1 MLEAAAT
8 LARERKPSKAK
19 FTRENGITLN
29 TLLSRLRA
37 IPRQS
42 KFKAS
47 ANRSHLNE
55 EESQALISFVKDSAM
70 QGFAPRRIDLTR
82 FALEIA
88 CVRNPAL
95 ECLGKHWVDRWL
107 TRYSDE
113 LGTIWTSN
121 LEMGRAS
128 HANPTAIAHYFELLK
143 AQPDH
148 YNFWIGNIYAFD
160 ESGFAFGGDQKHTRV
175 VVAKGTH
182 IQHA

>member
-55 EESQALISFVKDSAM
+55 EESQALISFVKDRAM
-70 QGFAPRRIDLTR
+70 PAFAPRHIHLTR
-82 FALEIA
+82 FPPEIA
-88 CVRNPAL
+88 CVRNPEL
-95 ECLGKHWVDRWL
+95 KCLGTNWVDRRL
-107 TRYSDE
+107 T
-113 LGTIWTSN
+113 
-121 LEMGRAS
+121 
-128 HANPTAIAHYFELLK
+128 
-143 AQPDH
+143 
-148 YNFWIGNIYAFD
+148 
-160 ESGFAFGGDQKHTRV
+160 
-175 VVAKGTH
+175 
-182 IQHA
+182 